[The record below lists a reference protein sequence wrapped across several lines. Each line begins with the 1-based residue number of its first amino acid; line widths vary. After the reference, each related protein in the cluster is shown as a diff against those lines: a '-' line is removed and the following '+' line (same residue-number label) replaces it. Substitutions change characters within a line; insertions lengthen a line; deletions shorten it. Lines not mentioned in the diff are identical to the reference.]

1 MNMQPRGE
9 CRRCLLKDLSKDEY
23 FASIYEYIES
33 LSEEEKAPKAEYEAR
48 LEKCKGCDYL
58 VNGMCRHCGC
68 FVEVRAIKKNM
79 HCPGIPSLW

>member
-33 LSEEEKAPKAEYEAR
+33 LSEEEKAPKAEYEAP
-48 LEKCKGCDYL
+48 
-58 VNGMCRHCGC
+58 
-68 FVEVRAIKKNM
+68 A
-79 HCPGIPSLW
+79 